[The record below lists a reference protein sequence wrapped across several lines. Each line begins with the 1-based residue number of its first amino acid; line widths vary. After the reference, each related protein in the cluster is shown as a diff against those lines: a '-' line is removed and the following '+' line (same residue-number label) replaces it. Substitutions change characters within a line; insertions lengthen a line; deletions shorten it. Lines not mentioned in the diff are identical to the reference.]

1 MENRLNS
8 KFDGLISLEEAANL
22 IGVTSDYLRAEIK
35 RGKLAEGSDCKKIGK
50 VWIVDKEKFIEKYGK
65 SNTR

>member
-8 KFDGLISLEEAANL
+8 KFDGLISLEEAAGL

-35 RGKLAEGSDCKKIGK
+35 RGKLIDGVDCKKIGK
-50 VWIVDKEKFIEKYGK
+50 PWIVDKERFIEKYGK
-65 SNTR
+65 